1 MRHKSKCYDGGMYVC
16 CELREELWGAGGGR
30 GDYQGG
36 IELSLNVSFLGR
48 PGGEGNPGERTG
60 CA

>member
-1 MRHKSKCYDGGMYVC
+1 MYVC
-16 CELREELWGAGGGR
+16 CELREELGGAGGGR